1 MSNSIKQLLELK
13 KAAQKV
19 INDCRNGTIKKKIAE
34 RTAEKVYSDIKKLFD
49 QGVKDYYDAYS
60 PHYYRRTHSLYKAYN
75 ITLKGSYIS
84 WDVGS
89 HLIPKT
95 HRVDSVDDTYIFN
108 YMFEQGFHGGAN
120 TEDGMLWRTPPP
132 VVSGQKAYTDW
143 GRNAVQTEAP
153 SDIIEGYIDDY
164 EASGLI
170 ELAYEQ
176 AKNEVL
182 AGYDLFKY

>member
-1 MSNSIKQLLELK
+1 MKNPIKRLLEIE
-13 KAAQKV
+13 KAAEKLISDCNNGV
-19 INDCRNGTIKKKIAE
+19 IEKKI
-34 RTAEKVYSDIKKLFD
+34 TKKVSEKVYADIKKLFE
-49 QGVKDYYDAYS
+49 QGVKDYYEAYS
-60 PHYYRRTHSLYKAYN
+60 PIYYRRTNSLYKAYK
-75 ITLKGSYIS
+75 ITLKNNYIS

-95 HRVDSVDDTYIFN
+95 HRVDSIDDTYIFN

-153 SDIIEGYIDDY
+153 ADIIEGYIKDY
-164 EASGLI
+164 ETSGLI
-170 ELAYEQ
+170 EEAFNQ
-176 AKNEVL
+176 ATRDIISE
-182 AGYDLFKY
+182 YDLFKY